1 MHQHYKHD
9 KHDKHDKHGCPKM
22 QYARAYIRPQI
33 YENLFSVD
41 EALCR
46 GTIFKDLYMPYREP
60 KNK

>member
-1 MHQHYKHD
+1 MHQYD
-9 KHDKHDKHGCPKM
+9 KYICPKK
-22 QYARAYIRPQI
+22 QYARAYVRPQV

-41 EALCR
+41 EALYK